1 MRYVDFMD
9 VIQEVL
15 RQNPAGLTWAEL
27 KERLDLPYDRPCPTW
42 VRRMEQ
48 EVGLSR
54 VKGSGRAYVW
64 KLRPEKRSRRVLP
77 SRNRHRQ
84 AGKR

>member
-1 MRYVDFMD
+1 MRYVDFRD
-9 VIQEVL
+9 VILEEL

-42 VRRMEQ
+42 VGRMKQ

-54 VKGSGRAYVW
+54 DRGSGRSYVW
-64 KLRPEKRSRRVLP
+64 RVSKP
-77 SRNRHRQ
+77 D
-84 AGKR
+84 